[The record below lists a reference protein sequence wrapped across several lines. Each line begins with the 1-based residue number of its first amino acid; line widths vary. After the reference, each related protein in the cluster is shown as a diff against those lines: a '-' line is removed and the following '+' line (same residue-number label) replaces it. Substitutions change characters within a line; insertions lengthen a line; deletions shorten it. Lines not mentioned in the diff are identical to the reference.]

1 MTLNLEALK
10 NMTPLEFNTSGIT
23 NPETTITTLISN
35 SNTVSEG
42 YFGLG
47 IMILIFAVLVYVTF
61 RQDGDIRLDI
71 SRSILF
77 SSGITSIIGIVLLV
91 TPIISSFIHV
101 MWFLTIFI
109 IMLVVVFNLKRKGL

>member
-1 MTLNLEALK
+1 MALNLEALK

-23 NPETTITTLISN
+23 DPETTVTTLISN

-42 YFGLG
+42 YFGLS
-47 IMILIFAVLVYVTF
+47 IMVLVFLALVYVTF

-77 SSGITSIIGIVLLV
+77 SSGMTSIMGVVMLA

-101 MWFLTIFI
+101 MWFITIFI
-109 IMLVVVFNLKRKGL
+109 VMIVVVFNLKRKGL